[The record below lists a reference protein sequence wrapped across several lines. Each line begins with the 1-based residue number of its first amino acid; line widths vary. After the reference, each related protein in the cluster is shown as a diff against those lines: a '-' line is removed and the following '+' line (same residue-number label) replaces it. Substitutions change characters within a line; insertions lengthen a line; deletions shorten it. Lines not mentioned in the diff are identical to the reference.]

1 MPNPRLECK
10 TLRLYGRRAKE
21 KRERLRSAHLA
32 PDYLPLGGAERLTSQ
47 RAEPEGPKAAE
58 EDSASDEDDLD
69 MRMRFVG
76 RDAPKPVLP
85 AHDAH
90 AQVGCI
96 HFSLTAASMQ
106 NPHVELCMS

>member
-1 MPNPRLECK
+1 MDGC
-10 TLRLYGRRAKE
+10 RRAKE

-47 RAEPEGPKAAE
+47 RPEAEAARRTEGE
-58 EDSASDEDDLD
+58 SASDEDDAD

-85 AHDAH
+85 VHDAEP
-90 AQVGCI
+90 QVGE
-96 HFSLTAASMQ
+96 FA
-106 NPHVELCMS
+106 